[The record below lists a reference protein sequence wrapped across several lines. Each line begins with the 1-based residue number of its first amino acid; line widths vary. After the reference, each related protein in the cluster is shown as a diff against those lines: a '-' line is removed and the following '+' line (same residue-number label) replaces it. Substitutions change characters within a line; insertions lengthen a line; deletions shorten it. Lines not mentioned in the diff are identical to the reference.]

1 MEETDAPPSFSA
13 TPDSQE
19 HPDVVKKDAGMN
31 NAEDSKPQGAPES
44 GTLLPQTLEQPQVM
58 ALQQKVSNLELENKL
73 LKREVAS
80 LNDELGLM
88 MGRVRDAGESVSQ
101 YESEISALREHAS
114 RSDHMI
120 RQMRSQE
127 EDLQAGIEARD
138 SQIQV
143 TLPPSPPS
151 FSLSPVPS
159 HAHSQL
165 VLSLQVLRSR
175 FAEADSA
182 VEEMKQQITS
192 SHREKEK

>member
-1 MEETDAPPSFSA
+1 MEETDAPPFFSA

-19 HPDVVKKDAGMN
+19 HPDVAKEDVGMN

-44 GTLLPQTLEQPQVM
+44 TTIPQTLEQPQVV
-58 ALQQKVSNLELENKL
+58 ALQQKISNLELENKL

-101 YESEISALREHAS
+101 YESEISALREHAF

-127 EDLQAGIEARD
+127 EDLQAALEARD

-143 TLPPSPPS
+143 RLPPFESQSPY
-151 FSLSPVPS
+151 SLIVGSN
-159 HAHSQL
+159 
-165 VLSLQVLRSR
+165 
-175 FAEADSA
+175 FAGSEVS
-182 VEEMKQQITS
+182 VF
-192 SHREKEK
+192 RG

>member
-19 HPDVVKKDAGMN
+19 HPDVVTKDAGMN
-31 NAEDSKPQGAPES
+31 HAEDSKPQGAPES
-44 GTLLPQTLEQPQVM
+44 GTLPQTLEQPQVM

-127 EDLQAGIEARD
+127 EDLQAAIEARD

-143 TLPPSPPS
+143 RLPPSPPY
-151 FSLSPVPS
+151 FSLSPIPS